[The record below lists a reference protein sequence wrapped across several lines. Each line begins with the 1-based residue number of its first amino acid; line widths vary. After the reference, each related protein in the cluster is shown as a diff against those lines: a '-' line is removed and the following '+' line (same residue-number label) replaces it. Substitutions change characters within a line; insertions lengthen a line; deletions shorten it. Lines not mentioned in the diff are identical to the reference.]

1 MERAETV
8 EQFRQRLLQ
17 VIEQTGLT
25 RSAFAQLVGLDRS
38 TLTQLLSPEN
48 QRLPRAET
56 VVAIARQAQVSCD
69 WLLGVS
75 QEARRGAELVQAALE
90 IEAGASSPMDAR
102 LQRWHAEAAGYKI
115 RYVPTTL
122 PDLLKTE
129 EVIRYEYGEQGDK
142 VHERQLEQSEARL
155 AYSRRPE
162 TEIEVCCSL
171 QTIEAFARGE
181 TIWRDL
187 PLPDRRDQL
196 EKMIELVDEL
206 YPTFRLFLYDG
217 RQRYSAPMNVFGP
230 MRATL
235 YVGDMF
241 FVFNAT
247 EQIRVL
253 TRHFDQL
260 IRAAVVQPTDVSDF
274 LQQQLLHLEES
285 SGKNGERRTA

>member
-8 EQFRQRLLQ
+8 EHFRLRLLE
-17 VIEQTGLT
+17 VIEDSGLT
-25 RSAFAQLVGLDRS
+25 RSAFAQRVGLDRS

-69 WLLGVS
+69 WLFGVS

-90 IEAGASSPMDAR
+90 IEAGAGSPLDAR

-129 EVIRYEYGEQGDK
+129 EVISYEFGEQGLNI
-142 VHERQLEQSEARL
+142 HERQLEQAEARL

-162 TEIEVCCSL
+162 TEMEVCCAF

-181 TIWRDL
+181 MIWRDL
-187 PLPDRRDQL
+187 PVIHRRQQL
-196 EKMIELVDEL
+196 EKMIELIDEL
-206 YPTFRLFLYDG
+206 YPTFRLFLFDG

-230 MRATL
+230 KRATL

-253 TRHFDQL
+253 TQHFDQL
-260 IRAAVVQPTDVSDF
+260 VRAAVVQPTEVSDF
-274 LQQQLLHLEES
+274 LQKLLEELEAE
-285 SGKNGERRTA
+285 GTRLKRRKG